1 MKIVKVGAWLLL
13 WVQADAAALDYATN
27 GDPRLAA
34 LVSEALE
41 RSPQVLQAQ
50 WDHRAARERV
60 RQVSALPDPM
70 VSVTRHLRT
79 PETRVGPQTG
89 GISVS
94 QRIPWF
100 GKRSD
105 QGKVAESEAAA
116 RDEMVRAR
124 RSEVVRQVKLAY
136 YDLSYLDQAIEITA
150 QEEELLRHYESLA
163 QARYSQGVG
172 LQQAVVKL
180 QAEITR
186 VRFRRQELLR
196 ERTDAEAALNALR
209 DQPVHVPV
217 PTIAPVS
224 RPEVNV
230 DGEEL
235 QRIAREGRPEVRA
248 AQVRMESED
257 GGVRLARRQYWPDI
271 VVGATWGSI
280 GDRQDE
286 QGRMFPPPANG
297 KDVYSVSVGIS
308 IPLYRS
314 KYDAG
319 VQAASARHSAA
330 TEAYRGVVN
339 EVDVA
344 VRSAAFR
351 LEMIEEQI
359 ALFRRALLPQAEQA
373 LRSTEEAYSTGT
385 TGVLELLDS
394 EEVLLDVRLGLAR
407 LETDYMKTLAE
418 MERAVGSAFPL
429 EESS

>member
-1 MKIVKVGAWLLL
+1 MKIAKVGAGLLL
-13 WVQADAAALDYATN
+13 WIQADAAALDYATN
-27 GDPRLAA
+27 GDPRLAG

-41 RSPQVLQAQ
+41 RSPQVRQAQ
-50 WDHRAARERV
+50 WDHRAAREHV

-248 AQVRMESED
+248 AQARMESED

-271 VVGATWGSI
+271 VVGAAWGSI

-339 EVDVA
+339 EADVA

>member
-13 WVQADAAALDYATN
+13 WIQADAAALDYATN

-136 YDLSYLDQAIEITA
+136 YDLSYLDRAIEITA

-235 QRIAREGRPEVRA
+235 QRIAREGRPEIRA
-248 AQVRMESED
+248 AQARMESED

>member
-1 MKIVKVGAWLLL
+1 MKIVNVGAWLLL
-13 WVQADAAALDYATN
+13 SVQVDATAPDYATN
-27 GDPRLAA
+27 GDPTLAA
-34 LVSEALE
+34 LVAEALE
-41 RSPQVLQAQ
+41 KNPQVREAL
-50 WDHRAARERV
+50 WDYRAAHERV

-70 VSVTRHLRT
+70 LSVTRHLRT
-79 PETRVGPQTG
+79 PETRVGPQTS

-100 GKRSD
+100 GKLSD
-105 QGKVAESEAAA
+105 QGKVAAKQAAA
-116 RDEMVRAR
+116 REEMVRAR
-124 RSEVVRQVKLAY
+124 RAEVVRQVKLAY
-136 YDLSYLDQAIEITA
+136 YDLAYLDRAIAITA
-150 QEEELLRHYESLA
+150 EEEQLLRHYESLA

-196 ERTDAEAALNALR
+196 KRFDAETALNALR
-209 DQPVHVPV
+209 DQPVHASIPAVGPV
-217 PTIAPVS
+217 DRPV
-224 RPEVNV
+224 VKV
-230 DGEEL
+230 DREQL
-235 QRIAREGRPEVRA
+235 QQIARIGRPEVKA
-248 AQVRMESED
+248 ALLRVESD
-257 GGVRLARRQYWPDI
+257 DDSVRLARRQYWPDV
-271 VVGATWGSI
+271 VVGAAWGRI
-280 GDRQDE
+280 GDRQDLA
-286 QGRMFPPPANG
+286 GRMRPPPMNG
-297 KDVYSVSVGIS
+297 KDVFSVTLGVN

-319 VQAASARHSAA
+319 IQAASARHSAA
-330 TEAYRGVVN
+330 RQAYRNAVN
-339 EVDVA
+339 DVDVA
-344 VRSAAFR
+344 VRSAGFA

-407 LETDYMKTLAE
+407 LQADYMKTLAE

>member
-13 WVQADAAALDYATN
+13 CVQADAAALDYATN
-27 GDPRLAA
+27 GDPTLAA

-41 RSPQVLQAQ
+41 KSPQVREAR
-50 WDHRAARERV
+50 WDYRAAHERV

-79 PETRVGPQTG
+79 PETRVGPQAG

-116 RDEMVRAR
+116 WHEMVGAR
-124 RSEVVRQVKLAY
+124 RAEIVRQVKLAY
-136 YDLSYLDQAIEITA
+136 YDISYLDRAIEITA
-150 QEEELLRHYESLA
+150 EEEELLRHYESLA

-196 ERTDAEAALNALR
+196 KRTDAETALNALR

-217 PTIAPVS
+217 PLIGPVDRPVVKVDGEKLQRIGRME
-224 RPEVNV
+224 RPEVK
-230 DGEEL
+230 
-235 QRIAREGRPEVRA
+235 A
-248 AQVRMESED
+248 ALLRMESEN
-257 GGVRLARRQYWPDI
+257 GSVRLARRQYWPDI
-271 VVGATWGSI
+271 VVGAAWGSV
-280 GDRQDE
+280 GDRRDA
-286 QGRMFPPPANG
+286 QGRMHPPPANG
-297 KDVYSVSVGIS
+297 KDVYSVSVGIN

-314 KYDAG
+314 KYDSG
-319 VQAASARHSAA
+319 VRAASARHSAA
-330 TEAYRGVVN
+330 TEAYRNVVN

-351 LEMIEEQI
+351 LGMIEEQI
-359 ALFRRALLPQAEQA
+359 ALFKKALLPQAEQA

-407 LETDYMKTLAE
+407 LDTDYMKTLAE

-429 EESS
+429 EESP

>member
-13 WVQADAAALDYATN
+13 SVQVEATAPEYSTN
-27 GDPRLAA
+27 GDPTLATLIAESLDRNPQVQEALWEHLAA
-34 LVSEALE
+34 
-41 RSPQVLQAQ
+41 RQ
-50 WDHRAARERV
+50 RV
-60 RQVSALPDPM
+60 REVSALPDPM
-70 VSVTRHLRT
+70 LSVTQHLRT
-79 PETRVGPQTG
+79 PETRVGPQTS

-100 GKRSD
+100 GKLSD
-105 QGKVAESEAAA
+105 QGKVAAKQAAA
-116 RDEMVRAR
+116 REEMVGAR
-124 RSEVVRQVKLAY
+124 RAEVVRQVKLAY
-136 YDLSYLDQAIEITA
+136 YDLAYLDRAIGITA
-150 QEEELLRHYESLA
+150 EEEQLLRHYESLA

-196 ERTDAEAALNALR
+196 KRFDAETALNALR
-209 DQPVHVPV
+209 DQPVHVP
-217 PTIAPVS
+217 I
-224 RPEVNV
+224 PEVGPV
-230 DGEEL
+230 DRPVAKVDREQL
-235 QRIAREGRPEVRA
+235 QQIARTGRPEVKA
-248 AQVRMESED
+248 ALLRMESD
-257 GGVRLARRQYWPDI
+257 DDSVRLARRQYWPDV
-271 VVGATWGSI
+271 VVGAAWGRI
-280 GDRQDE
+280 GDRQDLA
-286 QGRMFPPPANG
+286 GRMQPPPMNG
-297 KDVYSVSVGIS
+297 KDVFSVTVGVN

-330 TEAYRGVVN
+330 RQAYRNAVN
-339 EVDVA
+339 DVDVA
-344 VRSAAFR
+344 VRSAGFA

-394 EEVLLDVRLGLAR
+394 EEILLDVRLGLAR
-407 LETDYMKTLAE
+407 LQTDYMKTLAE

-429 EESS
+429 EKSP

>member
-27 GDPRLAA
+27 GDPALAD
-34 LVSEALE
+34 LVSQALE
-41 RSPQVLQAQ
+41 RNPQVRQAQ
-50 WDHRAARERV
+50 WDHRAAQERV
-60 RQVSALPDPM
+60 RQVIALPDPM

-105 QGKVAESEAAA
+105 EGKVAESQAAA
-116 RDEMVRAR
+116 REEMVGAR
-124 RSEVVRQVKLAY
+124 RAEVVRQVKLAY
-136 YDLSYLDQAIEITA
+136 YDLAYLDRAIEITA
-150 QEEELLRHYESLA
+150 EEEELLRHYESLA

-196 ERTDAEAALNALR
+196 KRTDAEAALNALR
-209 DQPVHVPV
+209 DQPVHVPI
-217 PTIAPVS
+217 PTVSPPDRPV
-224 RPEVNV
+224 VKV

-235 QRIAREGRPEVRA
+235 QRTARADRPELKA
-248 AQVRMESED
+248 AVLRMESED
-257 GGVRLARRQYWPDI
+257 GSVRLARRQYWPDI
-271 VVGATWGSI
+271 VVGAAWGSV
-280 GDRQDE
+280 GDRRDA
-286 QGRMFPPPANG
+286 QGRMQPPFGNG
-297 KDVYSVSVGIS
+297 KDVYSVSVGIN

-314 KYDAG
+314 RYDAG

-330 TEAYRGVVN
+330 AEAYRNLVN

-344 VRSAAFR
+344 VRSAVFR
-351 LEMIEEQI
+351 LEMIEDQV
-359 ALFRRALLPQAEQA
+359 ALFKNALLPQAEQA

-407 LETDYMKTLAE
+407 LEADYMKTLAE
-418 MERAVGSAFPL
+418 VERAIGSAFPA
-429 EESS
+429 EDST

>member
-13 WVQADAAALDYATN
+13 SVQVNATAMDYATN
-27 GDPRLAA
+27 GDPTLAA
-34 LVSEALE
+34 LVAEAFE
-41 RSPQVLQAQ
+41 RSPQVREAL
-50 WDHRAARERV
+50 WDYRAAQQRV

-79 PETRVGPQTG
+79 PETRVGPQTS

-105 QGKVAESEAAA
+105 RGKIATKRAAA
-116 RDEMVRAR
+116 REEMVRAR

-136 YDLSYLDQAIEITA
+136 YDLAYLDRAIAITA
-150 QEEELLRHYESLA
+150 EEEQLLRHYESLA

-196 ERTDAEAALNALR
+196 KRIDAEAALNALR
-209 DQPVHVPV
+209 DQPVHVPIPEV
-217 PTIAPVS
+217 GPVDRPVVEVDREQLQQIARTR
-224 RPEVNV
+224 RPEVK
-230 DGEEL
+230 
-235 QRIAREGRPEVRA
+235 A
-248 AQVRMESED
+248 ALLRMESD
-257 GGVRLARRQYWPDI
+257 DDSVGLARRQYWPDI
-271 VVGATWGSI
+271 VVGAAWGMI
-280 GDRQDE
+280 GDRQDLA
-286 QGRMFPPPANG
+286 GRMQPPPMNG
-297 KDVYSVSVGIS
+297 KDVFSVTLGVN

-330 TEAYRGVVN
+330 IQAYRNAVN
-339 EVDVA
+339 NVDVA
-344 VRSAAFR
+344 VRSAGFA

-359 ALFRRALLPQAEQA
+359 ALFGRALLPQAEQA

-407 LETDYMKTLAE
+407 LQTDYMKTLAE

-429 EESS
+429 EESP

>member
-1 MKIVKVGAWLLL
+1 MKIAKVGAWLLL
-13 WVQADAAALDYATN
+13 WIQADAAALDYATN

-41 RSPQVLQAQ
+41 RSPQVRQAQ

-105 QGKVAESEAAA
+105 QGKVAASEAAA
-116 RDEMVRAR
+116 RDELVRAR

-136 YDLSYLDQAIEITA
+136 YDLSYLDRAIEITA

-196 ERTDAEAALNALR
+196 QRTDAEAVLNALR

-217 PTIAPVS
+217 PTIRPVN
-224 RPEVNV
+224 RPAVKV

-235 QRIAREGRPEVRA
+235 QRIAREDRPEVRA
-248 AQVRMESED
+248 ALLRMESED

-271 VVGATWGSI
+271 VVGAAWGSI

-286 QGRMFPPPANG
+286 QGRMLPPPANG

-330 TEAYRGVVN
+330 TEAYRGVLN

-351 LEMIEEQI
+351 LEMLEEQI